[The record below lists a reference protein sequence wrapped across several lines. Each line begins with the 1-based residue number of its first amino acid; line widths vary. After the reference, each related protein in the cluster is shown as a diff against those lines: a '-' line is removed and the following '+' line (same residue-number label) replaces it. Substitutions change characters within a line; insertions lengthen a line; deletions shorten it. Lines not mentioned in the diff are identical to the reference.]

1 MDRRRHP
8 NAAITPSP
16 PTSPSSTT
24 CQREPEIAARH
35 RIKPL
40 RQGELD
46 FLCGLYAPINALRLA
61 LADRA
66 PLSSKAYKALFA
78 EGVRYLD
85 RKDGLHQSL
94 TWGMDL
100 RRRYALAC
108 HLAERSSDEN
118 ISVSIERADYQNWR
132 SIDDAFVW
140 IEQSLAANQPVLVY
154 FAEMPDHY
162 TVIAGSTST
171 RLQLFDS
178 AGTGFVFKASCGLR
192 SGTHI
197 IQPNGLLR
205 IVAKPSGPLTLPA
218 AWKGPLA

>member
-1 MDRRRHP
+1 MDRRP
-8 NAAITPSP
+8 DPKAAITPSP
-16 PTSPSSTT
+16 LTSPSSTT

-61 LADRA
+61 LADCA

-108 HLAERSSDEN
+108 HLAERASDEN
-118 ISVSIERADYQNWR
+118 ISVSIERANYQNWR

-178 AGTGFVFKASCGLR
+178 AGTGFVYKASCDLR
-192 SGTHI
+192 SGTRI

-205 IVAKPSGPLTLPA
+205 LVVEPA
-218 AWKGPLA
+218 DQSFLSAAGEGTMA